1 MHHPS
6 GDCIKTGI
14 RAFNPLFAGRSCT
27 GMRVNRGKGGNT
39 DTSARW
45 EDFWVAS
52 GLSTEGEGRSEEP
65 RELPARREAQ
75 DPRPSTAVSVPRCHH
90 PTLGASHAVIPDL
103 LPLLKARWS
112 SAAICPCHVRINP
125 SFALPSADFQAPS
138 RALLPL
144 ARGARLRRK
153 NEATSPR
160 ASDRSGRV
168 ETLPRRLLLS

>member
-1 MHHPS
+1 MASRQKSSSKAWRVWTMHHPS

-90 PTLGASHAVIPDL
+90 PTLGASRIPRRYSR
-103 LPLLKARWS
+103 PA
-112 SAAICPCHVRINP
+112 
-125 SFALPSADFQAPS
+125 PSAEGTVELGS
-138 RALLPL
+138 HLSLPCANKSQL
-144 ARGARLRRK
+144 CSSLC
-153 NEATSPR
+153 
-160 ASDRSGRV
+160 
-168 ETLPRRLLLS
+168 